1 MNKRGSFGRFG
12 TGILVAA
19 LVLICSASTLAAP
32 RLAAYSF
39 DADNHYLTKSQEYPR
54 WANLTARHA
63 AQMPQIE
70 ACISD
75 VGACPASLK
84 GYREVVLASQD
95 LSAERRMKLAN
106 RFINARRWRIEPR
119 RDDDWRTLE
128 DFLQLG
134 GDCED
139 FAIAKYFLLRQ
150 VGFASDDL
158 RVAITWDRNVND
170 YHAVT
175 VVRLDGEVY
184 ILDVDGGPRRSQND
198 YRFLFSINETGIWDH
213 KETSADSAQRDK
225 PTDYHYSGE
234 QHI

>member
-1 MNKRGSFGRFG
+1 MKQRSWMGNGGGRV
-12 TGILVAA
+12 LLASLA
-19 LVLICSASTLAAP
+19 LICTTAAFAASRTV
-32 RLAAYSF
+32 AYSF
-39 DADNHYLTKSQEYPR
+39 AGDDHFLTKSQEYPR
-54 WANLTARHA
+54 WAALTARHA

-70 ACISD
+70 ACLSD
-75 VGACPASLK
+75 VGACPSSLR
-84 GYREVVLASQD
+84 GYRQVVLASQD

-150 VGFASDDL
+150 VGFAADDL
-158 RVAITWDRNVND
+158 RVAITWDREVND

-184 ILDVDGGPRRSQND
+184 ILDVDGGPRRSQTN

-213 KETSADSAQRDK
+213 KESAAESAQRDE
-225 PTDYHYSGE
+225 PTDHHYSGE